1 MYRVNK
7 LTHNWLIKNIINNKI
22 KERLPYLY
30 GRIIDLGCGTRPFE
44 KDILKH
50 ANEYIGVDWGNTYHN
65 LNAEIISDLNKPL
78 PIPSSSFDHVVSF
91 EVLEHLQ
98 EPLTMLSEAFRILKP
113 GGSIT
118 LSVPFMWWVH
128 EAPWDYFRYTKFGI
142 YYIFQKAGFKDIEI
156 HPTTGFW
163 SMWLLK
169 INYQTNKL
177 VRGPKYIRKIIK
189 LTLIPFWFINQ
200 TIAPFLDK
208 IWQEENET
216 AGYFVTASKP

>member
-91 EVLEHLQ
+91 
-98 EPLTMLSEAFRILKP
+98 
-113 GGSIT
+113 
-118 LSVPFMWWVH
+118 
-128 EAPWDYFRYTKFGI
+128 
-142 YYIFQKAGFKDIEI
+142 
-156 HPTTGFW
+156 
-163 SMWLLK
+163 
-169 INYQTNKL
+169 
-177 VRGPKYIRKIIK
+177 
-189 LTLIPFWFINQ
+189 
-200 TIAPFLDK
+200 
-208 IWQEENET
+208 
-216 AGYFVTASKP
+216 